1 MSTIDSPDPPE
12 GVRMGYPVFHTTD
25 PTPQFPMESPVRD
38 ARLHPMQ
45 ILVYMFVLLWICV
58 DGAIKIWTL
67 NDTIAAKSE
76 NVNKSATVYNT

>member
-1 MSTIDSPDPPE
+1 MSTIESPDPLE

-25 PTPQFPMESPVRD
+25 PTPRIPMELPVGD

-67 NDTIAAKSE
+67 NDTIAVKRHS
-76 NVNKSATVYNT
+76 VNKSATVYNT